1 MESSFEIRTRTVFD
15 HYQRDQ
21 ENDPH
26 IFDRLVS
33 LIEEEYFGLAAGSF
47 RGLDVLDAGCGS
59 NANASYAFLEKGAH
73 SVVSLELGDD
83 WMDCARKRL
92 SRFGP
97 RSQLVAGSV
106 LDLPFDERRFDFVHC
121 AGVLPHTSDPKKG
134 FEELARVTRPGG
146 SFFLTIMGTANGVI
160 YRCINH
166 LRELYQNDEQFRS
179 AIDNL
184 NGSTARQA
192 IDWLLN
198 VKENEEREHIPGENK
213 FFRSLFDDD
222 LFVTIRDRFQAPTYH
237 EFSFTEEQIRDWF
250 VECGFDNIRRISR
263 YTRNF
268 HNLRRFLAPMYR
280 HYDHPLARFWFGDG
294 CIQMIGHK
302 PSTQSASLVE
312 SEINVRNLRDSP

>member
-1 MESSFEIRTRTVFD
+1 METSFEAETRAVFD
-15 HYQRDQ
+15 RYQRQQ
-21 ENDPH
+21 ENDDH
-26 IFDRLVS
+26 IFERLVS
-33 LIEEEYFGLAAGSF
+33 LIEEEYFGLPTGSF
-47 RGLDVLDAGCGS
+47 HGLDVLDAGCGS
-59 NANASYAFLEKGAH
+59 NANASYAFLSKGAR
-73 SVVSLELGDD
+73 SVVSLELSND

-97 RSQLVAGSV
+97 RSALVTGSV
-106 LDLPFDERRFDFVHC
+106 LDLPFDEESFDFVHC

-146 SFFLTIMGTANGVI
+146 SFFLTIMGTANGII

-166 LRELYQNDEQFRS
+166 LRELYKTDDQFRT

-184 NGSTARQA
+184 NAYTARGA
-192 IDWLLN
+192 IDWLL
-198 VKENEEREHIPGENK
+198 KTKESEEKEYIAGENE

-237 EFSFTEEQIRDWF
+237 EFSFTEAQIRGWYA
-250 VECGFDNIRRISR
+250 EYGFQNIRRISR
-263 YTRNF
+263 YTRDF

-294 CIQMIGHK
+294 CIQMIGDK
-302 PSTQSASLVE
+302 PG
-312 SEINVRNLRDSP
+312 N

>member
-1 MESSFEIRTRTVFD
+1 MENSFEAETRTVFD
-15 HYQRDQ
+15 RYQRQQ
-21 ENDPH
+21 ENDDH

-33 LIEEEYFGLAAGSF
+33 LIEEEYFGLPTGSF

-59 NANASYAFLEKGAH
+59 NANASYAFIDKGARN
-73 SVVSLELGDD
+73 VVSLELSND

-97 RSQLVAGSV
+97 RSELVAGSV
-106 LDLPFDERRFDFVHC
+106 LDLPFDDFSFDFVHC
-121 AGVLPHTSDPKKG
+121 AGVLPHTSNPKKG

-166 LRELYQNDEQFRS
+166 LRELYQSDGQFRS
-179 AIDNL
+179 SIDNL
-184 NGSTARQA
+184 DASTAREA
-192 IDWLLN
+192 INWMLRIKDG
-198 VKENEEREHIPGENK
+198 EEEEYIPGENE

-237 EFSFTEEQIRDWF
+237 EFAFTEGQIRGWYG
-250 VECGFDNIRRISR
+250 ECGFEKIRRISR
-263 YTRNF
+263 YTKNF

-294 CIQMIGHK
+294 CIQMIGEK
-302 PSTQSASLVE
+302 PST
-312 SEINVRNLRDSP
+312 